1 MKVQPF
7 LSGAALA
14 TACLCLPQIA
24 AARSNTA
31 ILSGIEAPLTL
42 KNTTVDASTYQLADR
57 GRGRGGDG
65 GGDRGRGG
73 GRDHDSRGDRDHDR
87 GGDRN
92 HDRGGDRDHDQ
103 GRDHDRD
110 NNRDG
115 GRRTRIPGGP
125 GCDDAGDV
133 AEHAG
138 CS

>member
-65 GGDRGRGG
+65 RGDRDRGGDRGRGG
-73 GRDHDSRGDRDHDR
+73 DRDHDSRGCVPACILKRPCYR
-87 GGDRN
+87 LVELLPSSFGSVPALRLY
-92 HDRGGDRDHDQ
+92 
-103 GRDHDRD
+103 
-110 NNRDG
+110 
-115 GRRTRIPGGP
+115 
-125 GCDDAGDV
+125 
-133 AEHAG
+133 
-138 CS
+138 S

>member
-42 KNTTVDASTYQLADR
+42 KNTTVDASTFQLADR

-65 GGDRGRGG
+65 RGDRDRGGDRGRGG
-73 GRDHDSRGDRDHDR
+73 DRDH
-87 GGDRN
+87 G
-92 HDRGGDRDHDQ
+92 RGGDRDHDQ

-115 GRRTRIPGGP
+115 GRRTRIPGGS

>member
-42 KNTTVDASTYQLADR
+42 KNTTVDASTFQLADR

-65 GGDRGRGG
+65 
-73 GRDHDSRGDRDHDR
+73 RGDRDR
-87 GGDRN
+87 GGDRG
-92 HDRGGDRDHDQ
+92 RGGDRDHDQ

-115 GRRTRIPGGP
+115 GRRTRIPGGS

>member
-42 KNTTVDASTYQLADR
+42 KNTTVDASTFQLADR

-65 GGDRGRGG
+65 RGDRDRGGDRGRGG
-73 GRDHDSRGDRDHDR
+73 DRDH
-87 GGDRN
+87 G
-92 HDRGGDRDHDQ
+92 RGGDRDHDQ

-110 NNRDG
+110 SNRDG
-115 GRRTRIPGGP
+115 GRRTRIPGGS

>member
-1 MKVQPF
+1 MKVQLF
-7 LSGAALA
+7 LSSAALA

-24 AARSNTA
+24 AARSNTV

-73 GRDHDSRGDRDHDR
+73 DRDHDSRGDRDHDR
-87 GGDRN
+87 GS
-92 HDRGGDRDHDQ
+92 DRDHDQ
-103 GRDHDRD
+103 RRNHDRD

-115 GRRTRIPGGP
+115 GRRTRIPGGS